1 MTKKLTRTRSIGGTH
16 GATCGELLALLN
28 DYVDGGVDPSVCKEL
43 ETHLAGCNPCRV
55 VVDNM
60 RKTITLYRN
69 DEPCPLPAEFRDH
82 LHVVLRNCWKKTG
95 PGKKRAKPP
104 QRPKASAANC

>member
-1 MTKKLTRTRSIGGTH
+1 MTRKQTRVRTIGSKH

-28 DYVDGGVDPSVCKEL
+28 EYVDGGVDPSVCKEL
-43 ETHLAGCNPCRV
+43 EAHLARCNPCRV

-69 DEPCPLPAEFRDH
+69 DEPCELPVGFRNR
-82 LHVVLRNCWKKTG
+82 LHTALRNCWKKKA
-95 PGKKRAKPP
+95 PGRKHRRTP
-104 QRPKASAANC
+104 